1 MGIDGVV
8 IPGGESTTIGKLL
21 RDWDILPTLKRMI
34 ADGKE
39 LITQTEVELSRF
51 FRTAHFFASHS
62 TNSRFGLLWYLCR
75 MHSDGKRCDRV

>member
-39 LITQTEVELSRF
+39 LITPTEVELSRF
-51 FRTAHFFASHS
+51 FRTAHVFASHS
-62 TNSRFGLLWYLCR
+62 TKL
-75 MHSDGKRCDRV
+75 